1 MIIKNKPEE
10 ILRGEKKA
18 LLIHPP
24 IYDTQYWAYWAQ
36 PHGLLKVATWL
47 RKNNYSD
54 LRLLDCLATDKERE
68 VNSTIKGKVDV
79 GNIKRIV
86 KHFGWSLEKLEFE
99 LQKHADPNNK
109 EFFYPEEIW
118 ITSIMTYWW
127 ESTRDVIRLIEKV
140 FSVNGNRVP
149 RILVGGIYPTLYP
162 EHADLYLREET
173 NLADEDL
180 IIVDGEICDE
190 AASSWTDLSLYK
202 DEVYDNSPK
211 YSLITGSRGCPFDCA
226 YCAQLR
232 LNQGN
237 RKVRDRG
244 PEEIADE
251 MWDKFERFGVY
262 EFAFYEDNL
271 LFNHQD
277 FLDRLEAIRKKFG
290 KKKITIYAP
299 EGIEPRLVEYEMMS
313 LMRKTGFKKIHL
325 ALETIDNEIAKNW
338 NRRQATIEKFDKAI
352 DVLQQSGFKVGGQDI
367 NAFVLFGMPEEDI
380 QAAMNTALYASTR
393 VGSVVPMLFT
403 PVPGSR
409 MFEKY
414 LPYLQESFGG
424 NQDNTKPLH
433 DLHRLNGKLLPFLKF
448 NQEKYPKL
456 KASDYLEIES
466 LMMHLN
472 SSKVYSKRF
481 DFNSNS
487 IAGQVFTEMVM
498 ATP

>member
-1 MIIKNKPEE
+1 MIIKDKPKK
-10 ILRGEKKA
+10 ILIGGKKA
-18 LLIHPP
+18 ILIHPP

-47 RKNNYSD
+47 KNNNYT
-54 LRLLDCLATDKERE
+54 LRLLDCLATDNKRE
-68 VNSTIKGKVDV
+68 VNSTIRGKVDV
-79 GNIKRIV
+79 GNIKRIM

-99 LQKHADPNNK
+99 LQKHADPNNG

-140 FSVNGNRVP
+140 FSANGNRVP

-162 EHADLYLREET
+162 EHANLYLRERT
-173 NLADEDL
+173 NINDENL
-180 IIVDGEICDE
+180 VIVDGEICEE
-190 AASSWTDLSLYK
+190 AASALTDLSLYK
-202 DEVYDNSPK
+202 DDVYDTFPK

-251 MWDKFERFGVY
+251 MWDKFQQHGVN

-271 LFNHQD
+271 LFNRQD

-325 ALETIDNEIAKNW
+325 ALETIDNEIAKTW
-338 NRRQATIEKFDKAI
+338 NRRQATIEKFDNAI

-414 LPYLQESFGG
+414 LPYLRERYKGNHES
-424 NQDNTKPLH
+424 TKPFR
-433 DLHRLNGKLLPFLKF
+433 DLHLLNGKLLPFLKF
-448 NQEKYPKL
+448 NKEKYPKL
-456 KASDYLEIES
+456 QASDYLEIES